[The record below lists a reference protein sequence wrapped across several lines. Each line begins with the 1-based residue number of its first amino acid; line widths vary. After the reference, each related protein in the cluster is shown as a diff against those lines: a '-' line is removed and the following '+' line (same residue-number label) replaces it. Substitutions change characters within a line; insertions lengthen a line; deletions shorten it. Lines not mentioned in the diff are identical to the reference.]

1 MTNTPDVT
9 VVIPT
14 YKRPKLILRAVNS
27 ALSQTLKS
35 IEVIV
40 IIDGPDPEVA
50 DVLSTV
56 EDPRFQFIV
65 LPQNVK
71 IAEARNS
78 GVRLAQAPWV
88 AFLDDDDEWMPEK
101 LEKQLAVARNCK
113 SSYSIVVSR
122 FINKTPS
129 ADFTWPRRLPAE
141 TEHIGDY
148 LFVRNSLFQ
157 GESGLLT
164 STFFIKKELLI
175 EFPFES
181 NNYKHEEYEWLLRVN
196 ASVPNLDIE
205 YVPEPLVLWHSHEGV
220 GEKRLSQ
227 SPDWKY
233 SLDWLNS
240 VEGLITKRA
249 YSSFLM
255 THVASPAS
263 AQRDWPAFWSL
274 LREAIQKGEP
284 RLLDFCLYMT
294 MWLITRDRREK
305 IRALL
310 TKDSKRLKAKVV

>member
-1 MTNTPDVT
+1 MTNTPDVS

-14 YKRPKLILRAVNS
+14 YKRPKLVLRAINS

-40 IIDGPDPEVA
+40 VVDGPDPEVA
-50 DVLSTV
+50 NILSTV
-56 EDPRFQFIV
+56 EDPRFKFIV

-71 IAEARNS
+71 LAGARNA
-78 GVRLAQAPWV
+78 GVQVAQSTWV

-101 LEKQLAVARNCK
+101 LEKQLSVAR
-113 SSYSIVVSR
+113 SSKYSCPIVVSR
-122 FINKTPS
+122 YINKTPS
-129 ADFTWPRRLPAE
+129 ADFIWPRRLPSGN
-141 TEHIGDY
+141 EHLSDY

-157 GESGLLT
+157 GEGAFLP
-164 STFFIKKELLI
+164 STYFTKKEFLV
-175 EFPFES
+175 EFPFE
-181 NNYKHEEYEWLLRVN
+181 NNKHEDYDWLLRVN
-196 ASVPNLDIE
+196 ASIPGLGIE

-227 SPDWKY
+227 LPDWKY
-233 SLDWLNS
+233 SLEWLNS
-240 VEGLITKRA
+240 AKDLMTKQA

-263 AQRDWPAFWSL
+263 AQRDWSAFWFL
-274 LREAIQKGEP
+274 LSEAVRKGKP
-284 RLLDFCLYMT
+284 RPLDFLLYLA

-305 IRALL
+305 IRAFF
-310 TKDSKRLKAKVV
+310 TKDNRNLKTTVA